1 MTAEF
6 VSLYEGESGRTLGV
20 LLTSLGRKNE
30 RFNVTFFSV
39 PLSVT
44 TEFASLYD
52 EESGRTLGVPLMSLG
67 RKNERFNVIY
77 LHIKL
82 LNCSFF
88 VPNDISGT
96 PSVLPD
102 PSS

>member
-1 MTAEF
+1 MTTEF
-6 VSLYEGESGRTLGV
+6 VSLCDEESGRTLGV
-20 LLTSLGRKNE
+20 LLMSLGRKNE

-67 RKNERFNVIY
+67 RKNERFNVKKK
-77 LHIKL
+77 LHIKP
-82 LNCSFF
+82 F
-88 VPNDISGT
+88 VLSTQRHQQYPKC
-96 PSVLPD
+96 PS
-102 PSS
+102 